1 MKKHVCQASK
11 EREKKKK
18 KNDNHKPFSIKYLT
32 SSSHRK
38 HYRNNIS
45 EQRQNINAFLEFCTF
60 I

>member
-18 KNDNHKPFSIKYLT
+18 KNDNHKPFSLKYLT

-45 EQRQNINAFLEFCTF
+45 EQR
-60 I
+60 

>member
-18 KNDNHKPFSIKYLT
+18 NDNPKPFSLKYLT

-45 EQRQNINAFLEFCTF
+45 EQR
-60 I
+60 

>member
-18 KNDNHKPFSIKYLT
+18 KKNNHKPFSLKYLT

-45 EQRQNINAFLEFCTF
+45 EQR
-60 I
+60 